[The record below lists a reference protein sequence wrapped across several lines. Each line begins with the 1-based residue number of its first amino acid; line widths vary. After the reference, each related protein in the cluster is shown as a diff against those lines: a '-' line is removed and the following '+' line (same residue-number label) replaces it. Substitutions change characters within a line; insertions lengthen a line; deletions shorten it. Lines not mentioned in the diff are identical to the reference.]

1 MLTNIPSARQTLM
14 PSLSELC
21 VLFDVVPELP
31 PPKPR
36 EKVSQSSQANSKA
49 QRIPIHS
56 KGNGRSEPWAGSVLS
71 VIRSCLGRTFS
82 FWGVNRSEDV
92 KSASSAASRPNA
104 FQMLKLGKKMIVIAA
119 VDCGV
124 ISFYRFGQGG
134 FEDWPM
140 L

>member
-36 EKVSQSSQANSKA
+36 EKASQSSQANSKA
-49 QRIPIHS
+49 QRISIDS
-56 KGNGRSEPWAGSVLS
+56 KSEPWAGRVLG